1 MTVHLSPHGQE
12 LLEAALARGV
22 GRSPEEVVERA
33 LEAASGMASTLSDEE
48 LERRRQA
55 VASMIAFREEYHL
68 TLGPGE
74 RIQDLIH
81 EGHALRH
88 H

>member
-1 MTVHLSPHGQE
+1 MTVQLTPHGQQ

-33 LEAASGMASTLSDEE
+33 LEAATGSGNALSADER
-48 LERRRQA
+48 ERRRRA
-55 VASMIAFREEYHL
+55 VAGMLAFREEYHL

-81 EGHALRH
+81 EGHKY
-88 H
+88 

>member
-1 MTVHLSPHGQE
+1 MTVNLSLHGQE

-22 GRSPEEVVERA
+22 CRSPEDVIERA
-33 LEAASGMASTLSDEE
+33 LETATGVGAMLSDM
-48 LERRRQA
+48 EREQRRQS
-55 VASMIAFREEYHL
+55 VASMIAFLEEYHL

-81 EGHALRH
+81 EGHKY
-88 H
+88 

>member
-12 LLEAALARGV
+12 PLEAALARGV

-33 LEAASGMASTLSDEE
+33 LAAASGVASMLFTEE
-48 LERRRQA
+48 REQRRRA
-55 VASMIAFREEYHL
+55 VASMLAFWEEYHL

-81 EGHALRH
+81 EGHKY
-88 H
+88 

>member
-1 MTVHLSPHGQE
+1 MTVQLTSHGQQ

-22 GRSPEEVVERA
+22 GRSPEEVIERA
-33 LEAASGMASTLSDEE
+33 LEATGSVAAMPSEE
-48 LERRRQA
+48 ERERRRQA
-55 VASMIAFREEYHL
+55 VANMLAFREEYHL

-81 EGHALRH
+81 EGHKY
-88 H
+88 

>member
-1 MTVHLSPHGQE
+1 MVVNLTPHGQE
-12 LLEAALARGV
+12 LLEAALARGL

-33 LEAASGMASTLSDEE
+33 LEAAAGGGTTSDEE
-48 LERRRQA
+48 RERRRQA
-55 VASMIAFREEYHL
+55 VAGMLAFREEYHL

-81 EGHALRH
+81 QGHKY
-88 H
+88 

>member
-1 MTVHLSPHGQE
+1 MTVHLSLHGQE
-12 LLEAALARGV
+12 LLEAALTRGV

-33 LEAASGMASTLSDEE
+33 LEAASGMATALSEEE

-55 VASMIAFREEYHL
+55 VASMVAFREEYHL

-81 EGHALRH
+81 EGHKY
-88 H
+88 

>member
-33 LEAASGMASTLSDEE
+33 LEAASGVAAAFSDEE
-48 LERRRQA
+48 LERRREA
-55 VASMIAFREEYHL
+55 VAGILAFQQAHHL
-68 TLGPGE
+68 TLGPDL
-74 RIQDLIH
+74 RIQDLVH
-81 EGHALRH
+81 EGHKY
-88 H
+88 